1 MIAMFWLNKP
11 SRSKQWGLQSRLWK
25 DIGEIKHLDHGGG
38 RRFPG
43 GDKTKPELEW
53 VKDGED
59 LARQRKPK

>member
-1 MIAMFWLNKP
+1 MGATEQAMEGH
-11 SRSKQWGLQSRLWK
+11 RREGC
-25 DIGEIKHLDHGGG
+25 GG